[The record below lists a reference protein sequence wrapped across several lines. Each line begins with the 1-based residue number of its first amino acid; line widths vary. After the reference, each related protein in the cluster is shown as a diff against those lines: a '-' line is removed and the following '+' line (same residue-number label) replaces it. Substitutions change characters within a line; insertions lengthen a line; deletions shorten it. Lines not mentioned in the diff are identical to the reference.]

1 VCKSWAVTNDE
12 TTNEDDEATIRA
24 LRDEIQRL
32 KDEIAR
38 LRADR
43 DERPPHYL

>member
-1 VCKSWAVTNDE
+1 VANDKSVH
-12 TTNEDDEATIRA
+12 DDPEATIRA

>member
-1 VCKSWAVTNDE
+1 MVEPDPVERLGELEVLVRRLSEENA
-12 TTNEDDEATIRA
+12 R
-24 LRDEIQRL
+24 LRDEV
-32 KDEIAR
+32 AR

>member
-1 VCKSWAVTNDE
+1 MAKDE
-12 TTNEDDEATIRA
+12 PTSDVHEATLRA

-32 KDEIAR
+32 KDEITR